1 MVINVSF
8 EIRKG
13 ITTIT
18 REEIEEKGIFKKIG
32 ITGIGTYYILKGH
45 KRGERGNKRAINEQ

>member
-18 REEIEEKGIFKKIG
+18 REETREKGIFKKIDN
-32 ITGIGTYYILKGH
+32 TGRGTYYILKGH
-45 KRGERGNKRAINEQ
+45 KRGERGNKGA